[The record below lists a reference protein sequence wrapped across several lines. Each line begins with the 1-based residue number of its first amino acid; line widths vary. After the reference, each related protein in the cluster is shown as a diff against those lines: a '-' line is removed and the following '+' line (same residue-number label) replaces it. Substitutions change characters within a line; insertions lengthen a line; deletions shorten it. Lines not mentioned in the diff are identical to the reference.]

1 MTNNNT
7 YSLADEHWWGF
18 AALPDGV
25 DYPENGEDNPLTLIC
40 QFHHGDGMVSVL
52 ADLDYFFGDYD
63 APNGGMGSW
72 PESFYKVIYSPD
84 RSHLNEHAIR
94 YSDGSSAVPE
104 AEPMDAPL
112 KRGEVSHIWGE
123 PSYFTD
129 EVAQDYPGYRVC
141 SSSTKAMCISCVFT
155 IAAPSSSSFRKRILP
170 TIDSTESFARCIR
183 IDSVYS

>member
-1 MTNNNT
+1 MSHSSTQ
-7 YSLADEHWWGF
+7 SLADEHWWGF

-72 PESFYKVIYSPD
+72 HESFYKVIYSPD

-94 YSDGSSAVPE
+94 YADGSSAVPE

-129 EVAQDYPGYRVC
+129 EVAQDYQTRIAPAESLVWQWQHHTNVRN
-141 SSSTKAMCISCVFT
+141 TPEAM
-155 IAAPSSSSFRKRILP
+155 AAPNANP
-170 TIDSTESFARCIR
+170 
-183 IDSVYS
+183 